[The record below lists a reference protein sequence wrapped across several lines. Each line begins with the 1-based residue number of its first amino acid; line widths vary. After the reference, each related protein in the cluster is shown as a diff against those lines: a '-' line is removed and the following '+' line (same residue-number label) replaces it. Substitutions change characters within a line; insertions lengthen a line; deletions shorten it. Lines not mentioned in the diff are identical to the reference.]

1 MNKLLVFTFCAVL
14 LGCSGNQKKPVV
26 NKPTVITR
34 YDPSLVIAYYNVDSV
49 QERFVAFKKENDQ
62 FKAKETAYQKE
73 LERMYQE
80 RNSFVTSN
88 DQKAKAGQLSEN
100 QILEIQKRVQTMDQG
115 IMNYEQTQG
124 AKLDEEAKSKF
135 NVLAKKIE
143 QLGKKYS
150 ELNKID
156 VLLIQGTQSPINYI
170 SPKMDVTKDF
180 IEFLNKN

>member
-1 MNKLLVFTFCAVL
+1 
-14 LGCSGNQKKPVV
+14 
-26 NKPTVITR
+26 
-34 YDPSLVIAYYNVDSV
+34 
-49 QERFVAFKKENDQ
+49 
-62 FKAKETAYQKE
+62 
-73 LERMYQE
+73 
-80 RNSFVTSN
+80 
-88 DQKAKAGQLSEN
+88 
-100 QILEIQKRVQTMDQG
+100 MDQG

>member
-1 MNKLLVFTFCAVL
+1 MKKLVWL
-14 LGCSGNQKKPVV
+14 LGLIIVFGCGGNKKKAEAP
-26 NKPTVITR
+26 KPTVITR
-34 YDPSLVIAYYNVDSV
+34 YDSSLVIAYYNVDSV
-49 QERFVAFKKENDQ
+49 QERFMAFKKENDQ

-80 RNSFVTSN
+80 RNNFVTSN

-100 QILEIQKRVQTMDQG
+100 EIMEIQKRFQTMDQS

-124 AKLDEEAKSKF
+124 AKLDEEAKTKF

-180 IEFLNKN
+180 IQFLNKN